1 MSDIYVDILPHTL
14 KTRKIPTVPPIVM
27 VEYICTGFCK
37 YVHIDIYMQQHKL
50 KEFAVDTGETF
61 TLLMESM
68 VDRFSDMDD
77 DQIEI
82 QRQRIMAQRRWADM
96 ELLAINT
103 ALKMRRHN
111 EDP

>member
-1 MSDIYVDILPHTL
+1 MYLP
-14 KTRKIPTVPPIVM
+14 
-27 VEYICTGFCK
+27 CK
-37 YVHIDIYMQQHKL
+37 YVHMYIYATTKL

>member
-1 MSDIYVDILPHTL
+1 MYLP
-14 KTRKIPTVPPIVM
+14 
-27 VEYICTGFCK
+27 CK

-111 EDP
+111 DDP

>member
-1 MSDIYVDILPHTL
+1 MYMY
-14 KTRKIPTVPPIVM
+14 PPLQVHA
-27 VEYICTGFCK
+27 YI
-37 YVHIDIYMQQHKL
+37 HICNNISS

-77 DQIEI
+77 AQMEI

>member
-27 VEYICTGFCK
+27 VEYICTCFGK
-37 YVHIDIYMQQHKL
+37 YVHMYIYATTKL

-103 ALKMRRHN
+103 ALKMRCHN